1 MNNLVFNTE
10 AEQLKTS
17 IYAQAPDS
25 SFQPVQTDAN
35 GNLGVAVGNAVTIAN
50 DSLTVAGSVTVGNA
64 VNIANDS
71 LTVAGSVT
79 VGNAVT
85 IANDTLTALISG
97 YAFTSNSVA
106 ITTSASGVAFDNLDI
121 SSIREGSFFIH
132 NAGITPFT
140 VSLEI
145 SPVANDAYYAVDPS
159 YTSQLVGSNANV
171 LLAITKLGNYARVR
185 YSLLGQNTFQ
195 VFYNVQG
202 S

>member
-1 MNNLVFNTE
+1 MAGSVTVGNAVTIANNSLT
-10 AEQLKTS
+10 
-17 IYAQAPDS
+17 
-25 SFQPVQTDAN
+25 
-35 GNLGVAVGNAVTIAN
+35 VAGSVTVGNAVTIAN

-64 VNIANDS
+64 VTIANDS

-97 YAFTSNSVA
+97 YAFTSGSVA
-106 ITTSASGVAFDNLDI
+106 ITTSTSSIAFDNLDI
-121 SSIREGSFFIH
+121 SSIREGSFFVH
-132 NAGITPFT
+132 NVGSTPFT

-145 SPVANDAYYAVDPS
+145 SPIADDAYYAVDPS
-159 YTSQLVGSNANV
+159 YASQLVGANANV